1 MGTGEREETTG
12 RGNSTGRDNQ
22 GSTKTV
28 KTGHQGDS
36 MEKGL
41 PEGSTESANSAIVP
55 RGDSTGKKAVKA
67 ITGLTDPAEEAAVVA
82 AEVATGERENLT
94 GSREMTRLR
103 GGDTIK
109 GTVLEPTTGVKQC
122 LRISSSKSNKLKK
135 TLKRKTKKLLLRML
149 KVRPRPRRRTRK
161 TKWNLNQ

>member
-22 GSTKTV
+22 GSTKTAR
-28 KTGHQGDS
+28 TGHQGDS

-55 RGDSTGKKAVKA
+55 RGDSTGKKVVKA
-67 ITGLTDPAEEAAVVA
+67 ITGLTDPADEAVVVA
-82 AEVATGERENLT
+82 AEAATGERENLT
-94 GSREMTRLR
+94 GSREMTRPR

-109 GTVLEPTTGVKQC
+109 RTVLEPTTGVRQC
-122 LRISSSKSNKLKK
+122 PRTSSSKSNKLKK

-149 KVRPRPRRRTRK
+149 RVRPRPKRRTRK
-161 TKWNLNQ
+161 TKWSRNQ

>member
-12 RGNSTGRDNQ
+12 RGNSTGRDNL
-22 GSTKTV
+22 GSTKTA

-41 PEGSTESANSAIVP
+41 PEGSTAGANSVIVP
-55 RGDSTGKKAVKA
+55 RGDSTEKKVVKA
-67 ITGLTDPAEEAAVVA
+67 TTGLTDPAEEAAVVA
-82 AEVATGERENLT
+82 AAAATGERENLT
-94 GSREMTRLR
+94 GSREMTRPR

-109 GTVLEPTTGVKQC
+109 RTVLEPTTGVRQSH
-122 LRISSSKSNKLKK
+122 RTSSSKSSKLKR

-149 KVRPRPRRRTRK
+149 RVRPRPKRRTRK
-161 TKWNLNQ
+161 TRWNR